1 MKASSLD
8 VDSALNCVRNE
19 YFLLTFS
26 SLPVHYNATRAIIII
41 LTFANIAISVTLDR
55 LVYKFL
61 YLQQGKVAQ
70 WQGIQNLRN

>member
-26 SLPVHYNATRAIIII
+26 SLPGHYNATRAIIII
-41 LTFANIAISVTLDR
+41 LTFANIAISVTLD
-55 LVYKFL
+55 
-61 YLQQGKVAQ
+61 G
-70 WQGIQNLRN
+70 